1 MRSVTVAVRLF
12 AMLRERARRDVI
24 ELELASGATVAD
36 ALEALRDADDLGEL
50 LGRMPIRVAVN
61 REFVSAEMPLAS
73 GDELAL
79 IPPVSGGAAPPAASR
94 K

>member
-36 ALEALRDADDLGEL
+36 ALEALRDADD
-50 LGRMPIRVAVN
+50 
-61 REFVSAEMPLAS
+61 S
-73 GDELAL
+73 GSCSGACRFAL
-79 IPPVSGGAAPPAASR
+79 R
-94 K
+94 